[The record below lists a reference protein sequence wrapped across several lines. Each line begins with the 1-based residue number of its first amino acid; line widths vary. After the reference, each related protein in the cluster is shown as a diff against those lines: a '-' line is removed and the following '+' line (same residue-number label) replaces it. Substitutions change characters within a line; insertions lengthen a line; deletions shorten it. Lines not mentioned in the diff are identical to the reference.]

1 MEKIFDVLG
10 FKTQEVSITFANDRF
25 VRRLNCQYRG
35 IDRPTDVLAFAM
47 SEGKYTY
54 IQPQLLG
61 DVVISVETAKR
72 QAEQMGH
79 SLDRELMILLIHGIL
94 HLAGYDHIE
103 RKDSKKM
110 KVMETKILE
119 EMKGL
124 NNERT

>member
-1 MEKIFDVLG
+1 MG

>member
-1 MEKIFDVLG
+1 MG

-47 SEGKYTY
+47 REGEYSS

-72 QAEQMGH
+72 QAEQMGN

-94 HLAGYDHIE
+94 HLAGYDHID
-103 RKDSKKM
+103 RKDERRM
-110 KVMETKILE
+110 KAMETKILD

-124 NNERT
+124 NNEGIRINR